1 MIIISSFELTVF
13 LLKPGKFALSALL
26 MAACGVDM
34 G

>member
-13 LLKPGKFALSALL
+13 LLKPDKVALSALS
-26 MAACGVDM
+26 MAACGVDT